1 MLVHTR
7 LMILYTR
14 HGKLLNF
21 IEVISVIKY
30 YAQLDVQNMCV
41 GVSQLAGVVDADNLV
56 ELDSYDISVLGK
68 VWQGGKW
75 VDNPNKPTETELPPA
90 VSNEQLRDELQAI
103 KEESRI
109 NNEMS
114 QSALAELLLLQAQ
127 QMEGVKGGE

>member
-1 MLVHTR
+1 ML
-7 LMILYTR
+7 
-14 HGKLLNF
+14 
-21 IEVISVIKY
+21 KY
-30 YAQLDVQNMCV
+30 YAQIDVQNVCV